1 MSLKTSKVSNNL
13 YFNEKV
19 WKLWGFYEKCIH
31 KSTGSASFKL
41 KHSMIINISTSLKK
55 QIQKYK
61 TKSIV
66 FGSQYLTDMKKK
78 LLKIL
83 KPPCDTKVN

>member
-1 MSLKTSKVSNNL
+1 MRKYENYNVSMKDIFIKVPL
-13 YFNEKV
+13 V
-19 WKLWGFYEKCIH
+19 LH
-31 KSTGSASFKL
+31 L
-41 KHSMIINISTSLKK
+41 KHSMIINISISLKK

-83 KPPCDTKVN
+83 KAHVARDTKVNKT